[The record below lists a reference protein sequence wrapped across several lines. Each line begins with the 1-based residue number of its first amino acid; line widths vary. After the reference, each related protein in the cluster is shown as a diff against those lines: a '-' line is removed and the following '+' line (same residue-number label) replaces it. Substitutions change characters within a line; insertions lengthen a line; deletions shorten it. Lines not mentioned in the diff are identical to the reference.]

1 LGSNS
6 KVLEERLTALQSE
19 NARLAAELESVR
31 ARFAGIV
38 EISDDAIISLDHSQ
52 RITLFNRGAER
63 IFGYRADEVLGQP
76 VDILLP
82 ARFAG
87 IHRNHVVAFERSA
100 DVLRPMAERSQI
112 YGRRKDG
119 SEFPAEAS
127 ISKFQV
133 AGELVLNVRLRDIT
147 ERWRFREEL
156 NARAR
161 QQAALANLGLQA
173 LRQLD
178 TPALMQRTCVVVAE
192 TLGVEF
198 AKVLELLPGGEKL
211 LLAAGVGWHEGLAG
225 TFEVSAGSGSHGGY
239 ALASATP
246 VVIEDLRTETR
257 FSEPLLSEH
266 GVVSGLAVIIY
277 AQGRPFGVL
286 GAHTARKREFTGYDI
301 SFLQVAANVLGAA
314 IERQHA
320 EETLRVINRTSPLAI
335 LATDL
340 NGRVKFWN
348 PAAERLFGWTEAEV
362 LDRPL
367 PTISPGQNSELQD
380 LLERTRKG
388 ERLSGFEARRR
399 NREGR
404 LIDVE
409 IWSEPLR
416 DASGKITGVL
426 SILVDVTERN
436 RMEEQYRQTQKLE
449 SIGVFAGGIAHDFNN
464 LLTGIIGNISMAA
477 EMIPAASEAHRMIG
491 NALRAGDRAAELI
504 RQLLA
509 YAGKGRF
516 VLEPVDLSKTVD
528 DLLPLI
534 ETSVFKRV
542 RLRLDLAPGLPPVEA
557 DPSQIE
563 QLVMNLVINA
573 AEAVGEESGTVEIRT
588 RVQEVTPEFAAANG
602 YANLAPG
609 RYVVLEVCDTGSGM
623 DEAIQSR
630 IFEPFFTTKFT
641 GRGLGL
647 AAVSGI
653 VRGHKGAIKVRS
665 QPGRGSTFEVLL
677 PASPR
682 DDQTRAAP
690 APAGTVLI
698 VDDEEIVRQI
708 ASLALSNGGFQVLTA
723 ENGFEALRLLREK
736 SGEISAVLLDMSMP
750 LMSGERALR
759 EMRRIR
765 PDLRVVVSS
774 GYSEA
779 EAARRFAGLD
789 LSGFLQKP
797 YTAAQ
802 LVDRIKSVTA
812 AARSTQAKT

>member
-6 KVLEERLTALQSE
+6 RPPEECLTALKSE
-19 NARLAAELESVR
+19 NARLAAELEGMR
-31 ARFAGIV
+31 ARFTGIV
-38 EISDDAIISLDHSQ
+38 ELSDDAIISLDHSQ
-52 RITLFNRGAER
+52 RITLFNKGAER
-63 IFGYRADEVLGQP
+63 IFGYRAEEVLGQP
-76 VDILLP
+76 IDILLP
-82 ARFAG
+82 ARFVE
-87 IHRNHVVAFERSA
+87 IHRNHVAAFEHSP
-100 DVLRPMAERSQI
+100 DVLRPMAERGEI

-133 AGELVLNVRLRDIT
+133 AGEPVLNVRLRDIT
-147 ERWRFREEL
+147 ERRRFREEL

-161 QQAALANLGLQA
+161 QQAALADLGLEA
-173 LRQLD
+173 LRGMEL
-178 TPALMQRTCVVVAE
+178 PALMQRVCEVVAE
-192 TLGVEF
+192 TLGVEY
-198 AKVLELLPGGEKL
+198 AKILELLPGGKKL
-211 LLAAGVGWHEGLAG
+211 LLAAGVGWREGLVG
-225 TFEVSAGSGSHGGY
+225 TFEVSAGGGSHGGY
-239 ALASATP
+239 TLASTGP

-277 AQGRPFGVL
+277 AQGHPFGVL
-286 GAHTARKREFTGYDI
+286 GAHTTRRREFTDYDI

-314 IERQHA
+314 IERQRA
-320 EETLRVINRTSPLAI
+320 EETLRVINQTSPLAI

-340 NGRVKFWN
+340 EGRVKFWN

-367 PTISPGQNSELQD
+367 PTVPPGESGELQD

-388 ERLSGFEARRR
+388 ERLAGFEARRR
-399 NREGR
+399 NKKGD

-416 DASGKITGVL
+416 DAGGKITGIL
-426 SILVDVTERN
+426 SILLDVTERN

-449 SIGVFAGGIAHDFNN
+449 SVGVLAGGIAHDFNN

-477 EMIPAASEAHRMIG
+477 DAIPAASEAHRMLE

-516 VLEPVDLSKTVD
+516 VLEPVDLSETVH
-528 DLLPLI
+528 DLLALI
-534 ETSVFKRV
+534 ETSVLKRV

-557 DPSQIE
+557 DPSQMQ

-573 AEAVGEESGTVEIRT
+573 AEAIGEDSGTVEIRT
-588 RVQEVTPEFAAANG
+588 RQQDVTPEFAAANG
-602 YANLAPG
+602 YDDLAPG
-609 RYVVLEVCDTGSGM
+609 RYVALEVCDTGSGM

-653 VRGHKGAIKVRS
+653 VRGHKGAIKVKS
-665 QPGRGSTFEVLL
+665 KPGRGSTFEVLL

-682 DDQTRAAP
+682 VDQARAAGP
-690 APAGTVLI
+690 SPAGTVLV

-708 ASLALSNGGFQVLTA
+708 ATLALSNSGFHVLTA
-723 ENGFEALRLLREK
+723 ENGFEALRLLRKK
-736 SGEISAVLLDMSMP
+736 SGEISVVLLDMSMP

-774 GYSEA
+774 GYGEA
-779 EAARRFAGLD
+779 EAARRFAGLEV
-789 LSGFLQKP
+789 SGFLQKP
-797 YTAAQ
+797 YTASQ
-802 LVDRIKSVTA
+802 LVDRIKDVTA
-812 AARSTQAKT
+812 DAGRKA